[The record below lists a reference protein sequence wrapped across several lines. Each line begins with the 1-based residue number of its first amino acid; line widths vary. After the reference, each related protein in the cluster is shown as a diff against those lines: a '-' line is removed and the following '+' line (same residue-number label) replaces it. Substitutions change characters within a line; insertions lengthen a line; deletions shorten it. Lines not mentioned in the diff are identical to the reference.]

1 MKLLNFKATNLFSL
15 GEVEI
20 NLDKRGLLLVTG
32 HSNDEGGA
40 NGSGKSS
47 LSSKGIVW
55 TLYGATAYGDK
66 ADSVINRFADEDA
79 TCSGSIDVECS
90 SGGKFRIV
98 RSRRPNRLTVIDLAT
113 NTDISCKL
121 EKDTQAM
128 VDKLLGRSRETFL
141 QTDFFGQGKAANFLD
156 LTPKAQTELL
166 ETILPFEEL
175 TKLADTTKANL
186 TKLKVVRAS
195 IERQIAEHTGK
206 IMEAQRQERE
216 LSTSIDSWEH
226 QHDAKLATL
235 TQEIAQLEA
244 NDPITAKIEEL
255 KALVVTLPT
264 KSETQAAIGNATAE
278 LVYLDSARDEYAR
291 ALAEWRAARPPT
303 PVKPSVYDRRC
314 PTCNQQVSFGMAED
328 LVRQYEQTM
337 SQIEDAEHN
346 IRLMSDF
353 IEQVNYRQISTR
365 GRLSDMDRNFNSL
378 NQIDLE
384 IAQLEATRNSDKLAI
399 LRKNLEDTRLEVNP
413 YEHLYNN
420 NATTLKVVMGTLNHH
435 KARLANLDNDQKAL
449 EFWQG
454 AFSKELKN
462 EFLDQVCPF
471 LQGKAN
477 LHLEGMGNGQLKTR
491 VGTSRLL
498 KTASEKSE
506 FNIGVA
512 SSTGA
517 STYDGLSGGEK
528 QIVNFAFG
536 LALSDLAEL
545 QVEGPS
551 FFMVLDEPF
560 MALDARNS
568 EHLVDYLNS
577 YLKGKKETILLV
589 SNEETLKALIPNR
602 VQVIKENG
610 ISRLEDE
617 RP

>member
-1 MKLLNFKATNLFSL
+1 MKILSFKATNLFSL

-66 ADSVINRFADEDA
+66 ADAVINRFADENA
-79 TCSGSIDVECS
+79 TCSGSIDVECNNGS
-90 SGGKFRIV
+90 KFRII
-98 RSRRPNRLTVIDLAT
+98 RSRRPNRLTILDLAT
-113 NTDISCKL
+113 GADISCKL

-156 LTPKAQTELL
+156 LTPKAQAELL

-175 TKLADTTKANL
+175 TRLADSTKNHLA
-186 TKLKVVRAS
+186 KLKVVRAS
-195 IERQIAEHTGK
+195 VERHIAEHNGK
-206 IMEAQRQERE
+206 MMEAQRQERE
-216 LSTSIDSWEH
+216 LSTSIDNWEH
-226 QHDAKLATL
+226 QHDARL
-235 TQEIAQLEA
+235 TSLTAEIEQLEA
-244 NDPITAKIEEL
+244 TDPISAKIEEL
-255 KALVVTLPT
+255 KTRVVTLPT
-264 KSETQAAIGNATAE
+264 KRETQATVENAYAE
-278 LVYLDSARDEYAR
+278 LTYLDTAKDEYTR
-291 ALAEWRAARPPT
+291 SLSEWRAARPPT
-303 PVKPSVYDRRC
+303 PVKPHSRNC
-314 PTCNQQVSFGMAED
+314 PTCDQPISHGLSQELTD
-328 LVRQYEQTM
+328 QYERVMTR
-337 SQIEDAEHN
+337 IVEAEYN
-346 IRLMSDF
+346 IQLMSSSL
-353 IEQVNYRQISTR
+353 EQISQRQTQVKDW
-365 GRLSDMDRNFNSL
+365 LAEAERNFNSL
-378 NQIDLE
+378 SQIDLE
-384 IAQLEATRNSDKLAI
+384 IAQLEATRSSDKLAI

-420 NATTLKVVMGTLNHH
+420 NASTLKTVTSSLNHH
-435 KARLANLDNDQKAL
+435 KSRLAEIDNSQKAL

-454 AFSKELKN
+454 AFSKDIKN

-477 LHLEGMGNGQLKTR
+477 IHLEGMGNGQLKVR
-491 VGTSRLL
+491 VSTSRLL
-498 KTASEKSE
+498 KTTNEKSE

-512 SSTGA
+512 SSTG
-517 STYDGLSGGEK
+517 SGTYDGLSGGEK

>member
-1 MKLLNFKATNLFSL
+1 MKLLNFKASNLFSL
-15 GEVEI
+15 GEVDL

-66 ADSVINRFADEDA
+66 ADAVINRFADEDA
-79 TCSGSIDVECS
+79 TCSGSVDVECS
-90 SGGKFRIV
+90 NGGKFRII

-113 NTDISCKL
+113 NADVSCKL
-121 EKDTQAM
+121 EKDTQAL

-156 LTPKAQTELL
+156 LTPKGQTELL

-175 TKLADTTKANL
+175 NKLAETTKTHL
-186 TKLKVVRAS
+186 SKLKVVKTS
-195 IERQIAEHTGK
+195 IERHIAELNGK
-206 IMEAQRQERE
+206 LMETQRQERE
-216 LSTSIDSWEH
+216 LSSAIDSWEQ
-226 QHDAKLATL
+226 QHEAKVKALS
-235 TQEIAQLEA
+235 QEITQLEA
-244 NDPITAKIEEL
+244 NDPIYARIEEL
-255 KALVVTLPT
+255 KTLVVTLPT
-264 KSETQAAIGNATAE
+264 KQETRNTVDNIAAEVAS
-278 LVYLDSARDEYAR
+278 LDLSKEEYSR

-303 PVKPSVYDRRC
+303 PVKPQDKTC
-314 PTCNQQVSFGMAED
+314 PTCSQPVNLEKSKDLLAAYDRTMDKIAIAEQNIQNISSFLEN
-328 LVRQYEQTM
+328 L
-337 SQIEDAEHN
+337 
-346 IRLMSDF
+346 
-353 IEQVNYRQISTR
+353 NYRQVDAR
-365 GRLSDMDRNFNSL
+365 GRLSDVERNYDRL

-399 LRKNLEDTRLEVNP
+399 LRKNLEDTHLEVNP
-413 YEHLYNN
+413 YEHLYEN
-420 NATTLKVVMGTLNHH
+420 NATTLKTVTLSLNHQ
-435 KARLANLDNDQKAL
+435 KARLTGIDDDQKAL

-477 LHLEGMGNGQLKTR
+477 IHLEGLGNVQLR
-491 VGTSRLL
+491 VHVGTSKLL
-498 KTASEKSE
+498 KTATEKSE
-506 FNIGVA
+506 FNIRVESATG
-512 SSTGA
+512 SSDYA
-517 STYDGLSGGEK
+517 GLSGGEK

-536 LALSDLAEL
+536 LALSELAEL

-551 FFMVLDEPF
+551 YFMVLDEPF

-577 YLKGKKETILLV
+577 YLKAKKETILLV

-610 ISRLEDE
+610 ISRIEDV
-617 RP
+617 

>member
-1 MKLLNFKATNLFSL
+1 MKLLNFKASNLFSL
-15 GEVEI
+15 GEVDL

-66 ADSVINRFADEDA
+66 ADAVINRFAPKDA

-90 SGGKFRIV
+90 GGHQFRII
-98 RSRRPNRLTVIDLAT
+98 RSRRPNRLTVLDLVT
-113 NTDISCKL
+113 GEDVSCKL

-128 VDKLLGRSRETFL
+128 VDRLLGRSRETFL

-175 TKLADTTKANL
+175 NKLADTAKTNL
-186 TKLKVVRAS
+186 AKLKVIRSS
-195 IERQIAEHTGK
+195 IERHVAEQNGK
-206 IMEAQRQERE
+206 MMEAQRQERE
-216 LSTSIDSWEH
+216 LSTSIDSWER
-226 QHDAKLATL
+226 QHDEKIASLSK
-235 TQEIAQLEA
+235 EIESLEA
-244 NDPITAKIEEL
+244 NDPATAKIEEL
-255 KALVVTLPT
+255 KNLVVSLPT
-264 KSETQAAIGNATAE
+264 RHETEFKIQETDATILRLEEHRRAYNE
-278 LVYLDSARDEYAR
+278 
-291 ALAEWRAARPPT
+291 ALAQWRTAADRPLVE
-303 PVKPSVYDRRC
+303 PVNNTC
-314 PTCNQQVSFGMAED
+314 PTC
-328 LVRQYEQTM
+328 
-337 SQIEDAEHN
+337 
-346 IRLMSDF
+346 
-353 IEQVNYRQISTR
+353 EQVMSREKFDALLDAHTRASMEKDHATNIVLKYTEMLGQLDTSLSSYRAS
-365 GRLSDMDRNFNSL
+365 RLEASQNLVNL
-378 NQIDLE
+378 AKIDLE
-384 IAQLEATRNSDKLAI
+384 IARLETTRNSDKLAI
-399 LRKNLEDTRLEVNP
+399 LRKTLENTRLEVNP
-413 YEHLYNN
+413 YEHLYSNIES
-420 NATTLKVVMGTLNHH
+420 TLKTVTLTLNHH
-435 KARLANLDNDQKAL
+435 NSRLATVDYDQKAL

-454 AFSKELKN
+454 AFNKDIKN

-477 LHLEGMGNGQLKTR
+477 LHLEGMGNGQLKVKVT
-491 VGTSRLL
+491 TT
-498 KTASEKSE
+498 KTLQTDVQKSE
-506 FNIGVA
+506 FNIGVT
-512 SSTGA
+512 STTG
-517 STYDGLSGGEK
+517 SGTYDGLSGGEK
-528 QIVNFAFG
+528 QLVNFAVG
-536 LALSDLAEL
+536 LALADLAEL

-551 FFMVLDEPF
+551 YFMVLDEPF

-577 YLKGKKETILLV
+577 YLKSKKETILLV

-617 RP
+617 CP